1 MMETKESFIED
12 RFAVSFGGDGHLEA
26 AIARTKRYVRLE
38 IVKGEQCLPIVLDCE
53 NHELK
58 AHLQELRWLIDMI
71 EDRAKENAHFS
82 GEL

>member
-1 MMETKESFIED
+1 METKESFIED
-12 RFAVSFGGDGHLEA
+12 RYSVHLGGDGYLEA
-26 AIARTKRYVRLE
+26 AISRTTPYVRLE
-38 IVKGEQCLPIVLDCE
+38 IVKGGERLPVVLDCE

-82 GEL
+82 GELK